1 MAHQQMFRAPSTNAY
16 YAHPNQIPVT
26 ALAREIE
33 AALPLHNTILHLT
46 TQRTWIKS
54 LKEWHNSTK
63 LTLAF
68 RHLYGQH
75 YTFVDFATAQEC
87 RDWVARSASD
97 PMFTT
102 RFPDEATA

>member
-1 MAHQQMFRAPSTNAY
+1 MAPQQIFRSPSTNAY
-16 YAHPNQIPVT
+16 YAHTNQIPVT

-54 LKEWHNSTK
+54 QNDWHKSTK
-63 LTLAF
+63 LTLAY

-75 YTFVDFATAQEC
+75 YSFVDFATAQEC
-87 RDWVARSASD
+87 RDWVARSTVD
-97 PMFTT
+97 PMFST
-102 RFPDEATA
+102 RFPEEATA